1 MGPNERVKGNNF
13 QENKKRLACQITNK
27 KIVLVSK
34 KGLGLTL
41 PRVCLHG
48 VQGVTQLTK
57 RKGKVS
63 VQTREDPKT
72 LEATWRVLEVLR
84 QTLMALKKLSLIQK
98 DSKKESFKTMAHIH
112 INYSL
117 RKVWPILVRAQT
129 HRRMAGEGEKGKG
142 LDNGTCSGNLLACEA
157 VGGA

>member
-1 MGPNERVKGNNF
+1 M
-13 QENKKRLACQITNK
+13 
-27 KIVLVSK
+27 VSK

-48 VQGVTQLTK
+48 VKGVTQLAK

-72 LEATWRVLEVLR
+72 LEATWTVLEVLR

-98 DSKKESFKTMAHIH
+98 DSKKESFKTMAHIF
-112 INYSL
+112 
-117 RKVWPILVRAQT
+117 T
-129 HRRMAGEGEKGKG
+129 
-142 LDNGTCSGNLLACEA
+142 
-157 VGGA
+157 

>member
-1 MGPNERVKGNNF
+1 M
-13 QENKKRLACQITNK
+13 
-27 KIVLVSK
+27 SK

-48 VQGVTQLTK
+48 VQGVTQLAK

-63 VQTREDPKT
+63 VQTREDPKM
-72 LEATWRVLEVLR
+72 LEATCWVLEVLR

-117 RKVWPILVRAQT
+117 RKVWPILGGW
-129 HRRMAGEGEKGKG
+129 AGHKHTDKWLEKGRRGKA
-142 LDNGTCSGNLLACEA
+142 LTMAPALETC
-157 VGGA
+157 